1 MKEYNVVREKSLQFA
16 VRIVNLM
23 RYIQGKDGEYI
34 LSKQLLKSGT
44 SIGANIREA
53 LMGQS
58 DEDFFA
64 KMHIALKEVYET
76 EYWIELLH
84 KTNYIS
90 DKEFQSIFKDCNDL
104 TKLLTSITKTTK
116 EKIQNKNAK

>member
-1 MKEYNVVREKSLQFA
+1 MKECNVVREKSLAFA
-16 VRIVNLM
+16 VRIVNLG
-23 RYIQGKDGEYI
+23 RYVRTKDGEHI
-34 LSKQLLKSGT
+34 LTKQLIRSGT

-58 DEDFFA
+58 DQDFFA

-76 EYWIELLH
+76 EYWIELLY
-84 KTNYIS
+84 KCDYILER
-90 DKEFQSIFKDCNDL
+90 EFHSIYKDCNEL

-116 EKIQNKNAK
+116 EKIQKKNC